1 VTIMCGDDNGDD
13 NVGDTLDD
21 IVDDECSLELAEAAG
36 QQERKS
42 VAELQTELV
51 GFKDRIRVAEGELA
65 KNAPLIA
72 QLNHANQNMGNRV
85 GAIGFSKH
93 VFCIVRVFCSGSACW
108 SRLCTCTS
116 CSMSVRVCPI
126 IHRFWQSSR
135 VMKRRQTCHV
145 LCMCMCLYDCEL
157 GSGATCSRATSND
170 KPLG

>member
-1 VTIMCGDDNGDD
+1 MCGDDNGDD

-85 GAIGFSKH
+85 GAVG
-93 VFCIVRVFCSGSACW
+93 VGRV
-108 SRLCTCTS
+108 
-116 CSMSVRVCPI
+116 
-126 IHRFWQSSR
+126 
-135 VMKRRQTCHV
+135 
-145 LCMCMCLYDCEL
+145 
-157 GSGATCSRATSND
+157 
-170 KPLG
+170 